1 MLRRATDCGEGSD
14 SGEDWGGGVT
24 FRRMDR
30 QGSEGRCRH
39 FAKTGAKVIARVAA
53 RRPRQRLH

>member
-1 MLRRATDCGEGSD
+1 MTRYIAAMTTSQNSRNSMVLRRATDCGEGSD

-30 QGSEGRCRH
+30 QRS
-39 FAKTGAKVIARVAA
+39 
-53 RRPRQRLH
+53 